1 MRRAAVCLLYVC
13 VAVAVAPRGRA
24 ADRSLAA
31 VLAQMDEVSA
41 RFKGLTADFVH
52 LHHMEVIHADESDSG
67 TFQFKRPK
75 AKEIRVRM
83 EFLKPEAKTLVSDGA
98 TVEIYIPASQ
108 SDQRYT
114 FGKRGGLL
122 EMLMAQGFGGSS
134 KDLQRDYAV
143 TVGGP
148 EAINGEPATRLQLI
162 PKSQDMPEF
171 KRIDLWISDKYG
183 YTLQQ
188 KFFENGG
195 FQTMTYSNVK
205 LNPEIPDSAFK
216 LDLPK
221 NTKREIVK
229 K

>member
-1 MRRAAVCLLYVC
+1 MRRSAVCTLLIC
-13 VAVAVAPRGRA
+13 VTVAVAPKGQA

-41 RFKGLTADFVH
+41 KFKGLTANFVH

-67 TFQFKRPK
+67 TFQFKRPN

-83 EFLKPEAKTLVSDGA
+83 EFLKPEAKTLVSDGGA
-98 TVEIYIPASQ
+98 VEIYYPASQ
-108 SDQRYT
+108 LVQKYT
-114 FGKRGGLL
+114 FGRRGGLL

-134 KDLQRDYAV
+134 KDLQRDYTV
-143 TVGGP
+143 TLGGP
-148 EAINGEPATRLQLI
+148 EAIDGEAATRLQLV
-162 PKSQDMPEF
+162 PKAQDMPEF

-195 FQTMTYSNVK
+195 FQTMTYSSVK
-205 LNPEIPDSAFK
+205 LNPEIPDSVFK
-216 LDLPK
+216 LDVPR
-221 NTKREIVK
+221 NTKHETVK